1 MSTTRPGR
9 PYADTRLAQFLELR
23 ILQLKPKKTQAEI
36 AAEAGLRSINFL
48 TMLKQGSSKV
58 PLDRVPALAKALE
71 VDPKHMFKLALE
83 QELGGTS
90 AQTVEDIF
98 GTIVT
103 RNEVAWLEAI
113 REASDHSDPTLTS
126 RVKATLRGI
135 FGR

>member
-1 MSTTRPGR
+1 MTANRPGR
-9 PYADTRLAQFLELR
+9 PYADTRLAKFLEVR

-48 TMLKQGSSKV
+48 TMLKNGTSKV

-71 VDPKHMFKLALE
+71 TDPRHLFKLALE

-103 RNEVAWLEAI
+103 RNEVAWLEAL
-113 REASDHSDPTLTS
+113 RAASDHTDPTLTS
-126 RVKATLRGI
+126 RAKSALRGI
-135 FGR
+135 FGK